1 MPKILTGTVISTKMQ
16 NTVVVKVSTKIKH
29 PLYKKLINR
38 TGKHKAHDEI
48 GAQNGQKVKILET
61 KPISK
66 TVHFK
71 VLEVIK

>member
-1 MPKILTGTVISTKMQ
+1 MAKILTGIVISTKMQ
-16 NTVVVKVSTKIKH
+16 NTVVVKVNAKVKH

-38 TGKHKAHDEI
+38 TSKHKAHDEI
-48 GAQNGQKVKILET
+48 GAQNGQKVKIVAT

-71 VLEVIK
+71 VLEIVK